1 MAEPGDRVRV
11 HYTGRFP
18 DGTVFDSSEGRDPL
32 EFEVGSGEIIP
43 GLDKAVLAMSEGQ
56 TETVT
61 IEPAEAYGQREEALV
76 HEIDR
81 SQLPEGATEGA
92 ALEAQVNGQ
101 KAILWITEIGE
112 STATVDANHPL
123 AGKTLV
129 FDVEVVE
136 VQAA

>member
-1 MAEPGDRVRV
+1 MPEAGDRVQL

-43 GLDKAVLAMSEGQ
+43 GLDRAVLDMSEGQ
-56 TETVT
+56 SETVT
-61 IEPAEAYGQREEALV
+61 IEPEDAYGQREDALI
-76 HEIDR
+76 HEVER
-81 SQLPEGATEGA
+81 SQLPEGAAEGS
-92 ALEAQVNGQ
+92 ALEAEVNGQ
-101 KAILWITEIGE
+101 KAILWITDIGE
-112 STATVDANHPL
+112 TTATIDANHPL

-129 FDVEVVE
+129 FDVELVG

>member
-61 IEPAEAYGQREEALV
+61 VEPAEAYGPREEALV

-81 SQLPEGATEGA
+81 SQLPDGATEGA
-92 ALEAQVNGQ
+92 ALEAQVDGQ

-112 STATVDANHPL
+112 TKATVDANHPL

-136 VQAA
+136 VLAA

>member
-11 HYTGRFP
+11 HYEGRFP

-56 TETVT
+56 SETVT
-61 IEPAEAYGQREEALV
+61 VEPDEAYGPREEGLV
-76 HEIDR
+76 HQIDR

-112 STATVDANHPL
+112 TTATVDANHPL

-136 VQAA
+136 VLAA